1 MRPILIRLLVCLSVV
16 CGAAVVPPISHATDR
31 VLVLGVLAVRPKPE
45 TVARWQPL
53 ADYLSRSLDGYQ
65 VRLLPLDQQ
74 ELQHALEKHQLD
86 LLFTNAADYIQLRQK
101 NSLTGALAT
110 LADRQNSQPVS
121 SLGGVIFTRHDRGD
135 IVALSD
141 LKGKT
146 LACFSMTGSLGSYPA
161 PALELL
167 KVGIRL
173 PDDAE
178 LLITGTPQDLA
189 VEAVLSGTADAGFVR
204 TGILEQ
210 MVAQGKLDLRQLKI
224 INRQELPSYPFI
236 VSTRLY
242 PEWPMLALPHLPED
256 VGRRIAAALLLLEP
270 DGAVARKS
278 KISGFTV
285 PADYQVVED
294 LLRELRLPPFD
305 KIPGFTFRDVLQ
317 RYFWQL
323 VLLGIIAAGV
333 LLLALQLGVANRHL
347 AAARRQ
353 AELSAGQL
361 RTLVQTIPDLVWLK
375 NTEGVYLSCNSRFED
390 FFGAREAEI
399 VGKTDYD
406 FVDQQLADF
415 FREHDKKAMAAG
427 GHSLNE
433 DWLSFASDGHQEYCE
448 TIKCP
453 IYDADGRLIGVMGIA
468 RDITARKQAE
478 QELLDSNRQ
487 LREAT
492 ERANQLAQRAEAA
505 SRAKSE
511 FLANMSHEIRTPMNG
526 VIGMA
531 QLLSFTE
538 LTAEQQ
544 EYLDSLEL
552 SCNNLLALINDILD
566 LSKIEAG
573 KIELENADFSLRR
586 CIQDV
591 VVTQTS
597 RIHQKG
603 LQLKVEI
610 QDQVPQVVHGDSLRI
625 KQILLNLLGNAIK
638 FTEKGSISIA
648 AGIVASQST
657 TVTLRLAVSD
667 TGIGMIPEAQE
678 RIFQAFEQADNSTT
692 RIYGGSGLGL
702 SICRRLAELM
712 GGRIWVESSLSAGST
727 FFVELPLTVHA
738 RSGATAVPQPEPAAL
753 PTGKRLNVLVA
764 EDNKLNA
771 ETTIA
776 MLKRMGHQAV
786 LVADGRQALAQSNT
800 AAFDCI
806 LMDVQMPVMDGRSAT
821 ASIRQQEQAIGGHI
835 PIIALTAHA
844 LRGDR
849 ERFLAEGFDGYL
861 AKPVTLQELADELQ
875 RVTS

>member
-1 MRPILIRLLVCLSVV
+1 
-16 CGAAVVPPISHATDR
+16 
-31 VLVLGVLAVRPKPE
+31 
-45 TVARWQPL
+45 
-53 ADYLSRSLDGYQ
+53 
-65 VRLLPLDQQ
+65 
-74 ELQHALEKHQLD
+74 
-86 LLFTNAADYIQLRQK
+86 
-101 NSLTGALAT
+101 
-110 LADRQNSQPVS
+110 
-121 SLGGVIFTRHDRGD
+121 
-135 IVALSD
+135 
-141 LKGKT
+141 
-146 LACFSMTGSLGSYPA
+146 
-161 PALELL
+161 
-167 KVGIRL
+167 
-173 PDDAE
+173 
-178 LLITGTPQDLA
+178 
-189 VEAVLSGTADAGFVR
+189 
-204 TGILEQ
+204 
-210 MVAQGKLDLRQLKI
+210 
-224 INRQELPSYPFI
+224 
-236 VSTRLY
+236 
-242 PEWPMLALPHLPED
+242 
-256 VGRRIAAALLLLEP
+256 
-270 DGAVARKS
+270 
-278 KISGFTV
+278 
-285 PADYQVVED
+285 
-294 LLRELRLPPFD
+294 
-305 KIPGFTFRDVLQ
+305 
-317 RYFWQL
+317 
-323 VLLGIIAAGV
+323 
-333 LLLALQLGVANRHL
+333 
-347 AAARRQ
+347 
-353 AELSAGQL
+353 
-361 RTLVQTIPDLVWLK
+361 
-375 NTEGVYLSCNSRFED
+375 
-390 FFGAREAEI
+390 
-399 VGKTDYD
+399 
-406 FVDQQLADF
+406 
-415 FREHDKKAMAAG
+415 MAAG

-738 RSGATAVPQPEPAAL
+738 RSGATSVPQPEPAAL

-786 LVADGRQALAQSNT
+786 LVADGQQALAQSNT

-821 ASIRQQEQAIGGHI
+821 ASIRQQEQTIGGHI

-849 ERFLAEGFDGYL
+849 ERFLAEGFNGYL